1 MAKKKLFLTG
11 PTREIPSGQ
20 NGPILAA
27 RVASKNAG
35 FASSFPLADSAMHI
49 VNDLFAIVM
58 GVAQINFHQRQVIS
72 IYCTNSTV
80 PPLSCGGGYG
90 GEGGGREFEVGRVA
104 PESEKQMQIGQVL
117 PLIFIPYTYLG
128 SKKKPLAFILAF
140 KKSVIFLKS
149 GRKSCSEKLLQL
161 RRLK

>member
-1 MAKKKLFLTG
+1 
-11 PTREIPSGQ
+11 
-20 NGPILAA
+20 
-27 RVASKNAG
+27 
-35 FASSFPLADSAMHI
+35 
-49 VNDLFAIVM
+49 M

-72 IYCTNSTV
+72 IYCTNSTFS
-80 PPLSCGGGYG
+80 PLSRGGGYG
-90 GEGGGREFEVGRVA
+90 GRGGEAGGWEFEVGRVA
-104 PESEKQMQIGQVL
+104 PKSQKQMQIGQVL

-161 RRLK
+161 RLLK

>member
-1 MAKKKLFLTG
+1 
-11 PTREIPSGQ
+11 
-20 NGPILAA
+20 
-27 RVASKNAG
+27 
-35 FASSFPLADSAMHI
+35 
-49 VNDLFAIVM
+49 M

-72 IYCTNSTV
+72 IYCTNSTFS
-80 PPLSCGGGYG
+80 PLPCGGGYG
-90 GEGGGREFEVGRVA
+90 GGGGGGEFEVGWVA

-161 RRLK
+161 RLLK

>member
-20 NGPILAA
+20 NGPIL
-27 RVASKNAG
+27 
-35 FASSFPLADSAMHI
+35 
-49 VNDLFAIVM
+49 
-58 GVAQINFHQRQVIS
+58 
-72 IYCTNSTV
+72 
-80 PPLSCGGGYG
+80 GGGG
-90 GEGGGREFEVGRVA
+90 GEFEVGRVA

-117 PLIFIPYTYLG
+117 PSIFIPYTYLG
-128 SKKKPLAFILAF
+128 SKKKTLAIILAF

-161 RRLK
+161 RRLR